1 MRTTPFPQRPA
12 FETLIDMA
20 REDEA
25 LIPLVV
31 AMRATLWAQN
41 DIYMRSRDDKSGFSH
56 LCRVKSGGGK
66 ATGLRDASSRALS
79 KMQSRTPRIGFRVS
93 RSSAFTTT

>member
-1 MRTTPFPQRPA
+1 MKYEEGKDSRDDVFGAIDVANAHNAFPQRPA
-12 FETLIDMA
+12 FETLIEMA

-41 DIYMRSRDDKSGFSH
+41 DIYMRSRVDKSGFSH
-56 LCRVKSGGGK
+56 LCRVE
-66 ATGLRDASSRALS
+66 
-79 KMQSRTPRIGFRVS
+79 
-93 RSSAFTTT
+93 